1 MSNPHPAR
9 PTPFRLTCSLVGALA
24 STGCAHRP
32 PPLLTVPIA
41 DSLRAPCAG
50 PPTESVATIGDLAA
64 FSIRQEAALAVCDA
78 RREAV
83 IGAVDAHNAVLKSL
97 GAR

>member
-1 MSNPHPAR
+1 MSNPRRAPA
-9 PTPFRLTCSLVGALA
+9 TPFLLTCSLAGALG

-32 PPLLTVPIA
+32 PLLLTVPVA
-41 DSLRAPCAG
+41 DSLRATCAG
-50 PPTESVATIGDLAA
+50 PPTTGVASVGDLAA

-83 IGAVDAHNAVLKSL
+83 LAAVDAHNAAVQSL
-97 GAR
+97 GKR